1 MTHTHQCN
9 VNPMV
14 AAMAHTLTPDQQ
26 VLAARVERAR
36 QDARIAQLTGEMVT
50 EGWDRATAIAI
61 AREFARAGA

>member
-1 MTHTHQCN
+1 MT
-9 VNPMV
+9 
-14 AAMAHTLTPDQQ
+14 HTLTPDQQ

-50 EGWDRATAIAI
+50 EGWDRRTATAI